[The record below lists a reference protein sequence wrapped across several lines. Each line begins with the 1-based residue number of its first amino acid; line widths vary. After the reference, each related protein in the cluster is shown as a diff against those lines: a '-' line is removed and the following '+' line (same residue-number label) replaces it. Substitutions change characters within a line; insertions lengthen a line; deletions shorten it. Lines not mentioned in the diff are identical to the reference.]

1 MRVEARLRAFAGFVR
16 RRSFSG
22 AAEELRISQPAVSRH
37 IADLELELGTTLID
51 RRSGAFTASGDLL
64 ASHLLRAEAILAQAA
79 LGIGALR
86 EPRSGS
92 LSVRAAGISGTYL
105 LPEVIAEFQQAHPGV
120 SIDFLLGTS
129 AEVVNAVR
137 SHQAEIGVAGGFLAA
152 PEIEAEPLIEDE
164 VVIVGHSGL
173 KGRRLSRDDIESFT
187 WISREE
193 GSATRVV
200 ADNALAELGIVP
212 KRRLALPAWESIKLA
227 VRRGHGIAAM
237 SRIAMA
243 EELEAGT
250 LVIIPFIP
258 WKVRRTVSIIR
269 IRDAA
274 LTPTAHR
281 FLLMLRARCGNAVG
295 SPLE

>member
-1 MRVEARLRAFAGFVR
+1 
-16 RRSFSG
+16 
-22 AAEELRISQPAVSRH
+22 
-37 IADLELELGTTLID
+37 
-51 RRSGAFTASGDLL
+51 
-64 ASHLLRAEAILAQAA
+64 
-79 LGIGALR
+79 
-86 EPRSGS
+86 
-92 LSVRAAGISGTYL
+92 
-105 LPEVIAEFQQAHPGV
+105 V

-137 SHQAEIGVAGGFLAA
+137 SHHAEIGVAGGFLAA

-173 KGRRLSRDDIESFT
+173 KGKRLSRDDIESFT

-200 ADNALAELGIVP
+200 ADNALAELGVVP